1 VGAAIFAKEKQQE
14 LQEDLERQFSQ
25 GLRKWMVTQLA

>member
-25 GLRKWMVTQLA
+25 GLWKWMVAQLA

>member
-1 VGAAIFAKEKQQE
+1 MGAAIFANEKQQE
-14 LQEDLERQFSQ
+14 FQVDLERQFLQ